1 MSTPQIILCPGQGA
15 QHVGMGKA
23 WADKFKSAA
32 ETFAEADAA
41 LGYSISKL
49 CFEGPEADLNKTD
62 RAQVAIY
69 VTSVACHRALAEQGK
84 VGTPAGTAGL
94 SLGEFTALHLAGA
107 FSFQSGLSLVKLRG
121 EAMQAAAEATPSG
134 MVAVTGLGDEQVAK
148 EICRLALEQ
157 GASAAVN
164 SAGPHP
170 SPLPGGEGAGGGAAA
185 AGPEVLVP
193 ANFNSPIQIVLSGSK
208 GACERA
214 AKIAEEKGFK
224 PTILAVAGA
233 FHSPIMQPAAEELEA
248 ALNRIEWGSLKCPV
262 LSNVTA
268 LPHDGDVKSIRQRLV
283 EQLTSPVRWASS
295 MQWAVANLPG
305 QFIELAPGKTLMG
318 LMRRIDKAA
327 RVENHAEPG

>member
-32 ETFAEADAA
+32 DTFAQADAA

-49 CFEGPEADLNKTD
+49 CFEGPEAELNRTD

-69 VTSVACHRALAEQGK
+69 VTGVACFRALAEQGRI
-84 VGTPAGTAGL
+84 GTLAATAGL

-107 FSFQSGLSLVKLRG
+107 FNFLGGLSLVKLRG
-121 EAMQAAAEATPSG
+121 EAMQAAAEATPPPGSG
-134 MVAVTGLGDEQVAK
+134 MVAVTGLGDEVVAK

-157 GASAAVN
+157 GA
-164 SAGPHP
+164 AGPHP
-170 SPLPGGEGAGGGAAA
+170 SPLPGGEGAG
-185 AGPEVLVP
+185 AGRGEVLVP

-233 FHSPIMQPAAEELEA
+233 FHSPIMQPAADRLEA
-248 ALNRIEWGSLKCPV
+248 ALDKIEWNALKCPV

-268 LPHDGDVKSIRQRLV
+268 VPHDGDVKSIKRRLV

-318 LMRRIDKAA
+318 LMRRIDKSAK
-327 RVENHAEPG
+327 VENHAEPG